1 MGIRRGLEGGP
12 SQGSIARGCLSPFA
26 EDTVM
31 PAASSA
37 AQMLHAHQPGALQPV
52 QSSCG
57 LLCYHLTAFLL
68 FALGVIETKAYS
80 KLNQRERD
88 LNSYE
93 GVSPASSAEL
103 FS

>member
-12 SQGSIARGCLSPFA
+12 SQGSIARGCLFPFA

-31 PAASSA
+31 LAASSA

-57 LLCYHLTAFLL
+57 LLCYHLTALLL

-93 GVSPASSAEL
+93 RVSPASSAEL